1 MSTRNF
7 DPTVDAP
14 ICLDSRATKRQQ
26 LKIVVRQAVLCA
38 RVSTKIRTVDK
49 DEATTMTNDLVFD
62 AIDGDVGE
70 FLFHDQMLNFRRR
83 NSMMAWASCLVT
95 LMETWVSEDQ

>member
-1 MSTRNF
+1 MSIRNF

-14 ICLDSRATKRQQ
+14 IRPDSHARRQQ
-26 LKIVVRQAVLCA
+26 LKIGVRQAVLCA

-49 DEATTMTNDLVFD
+49 EEATTMTNDLVFD

-70 FLFHDQMLNFRRR
+70 FLFHD
-83 NSMMAWASCLVT
+83 
-95 LMETWVSEDQ
+95 